1 VNSEEKSKDSDRIK
15 PKNLELLKK
24 IIQQD
29 YALDLNNDDLNHLG
43 FSLLK
48 ITRLAM
54 GAFNRSEEKTTK
66 QLL

>member
-1 VNSEEKSKDSDRIK
+1 VKVKSES
-15 PKNLELLKK
+15 LKK
-24 IIQQD
+24 LRQIVQQD
-29 YALDLNNDDLNHLG
+29 YGIALNDEEINQLG

-54 GAFNRSEEKTTK
+54 GAFNRSEEKIAK